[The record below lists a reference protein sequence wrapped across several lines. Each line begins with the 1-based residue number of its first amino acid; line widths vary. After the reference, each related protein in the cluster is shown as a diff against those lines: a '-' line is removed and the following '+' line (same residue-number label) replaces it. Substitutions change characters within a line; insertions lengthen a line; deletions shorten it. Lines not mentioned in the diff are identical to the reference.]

1 MSNFLD
7 IYLDSTSETNAK
19 KIDIDEI
26 NLYTESIYSPDYN
39 ADIIECK
46 LAMFE
51 FQNHIQLIDDSYTYY
66 AEAVGGFVMALIAFI
81 KKGFAFLL
89 KMLLGLKGL
98 LVVAILGGIGYLIY
112 RLTKGDKIETSGGGG
127 GGGGSSSPKKSEQS
141 KEIPKEDDIKV
152 KESKGLKS
160 VGRYINIA
168 PDGINRTAK
177 AIQSKNMNRD
187 TSKEIKKF
195 NAVLDSIGT
204 SAKEFKINTN
214 RDFSTFDKTDIAKL
228 KAADKVLNGSNIKKI
243 INEVVKADATD
254 IPGSTIIEKSAYELI
269 YEELRDMIH
278 GDKVSPS
285 TGKTYSQLLKENP
298 VDMLD
303 GDFEEVTDNL
313 VSLFGNYEVTAAIG
327 ARSLEKTAGTFVVD
341 VVANAHKYLTLA
353 LCINS
358 TISTLLYNEISDD
371 ENERKTVAIANAK
384 MTAELLS
391 SFDDKVAKQISQDI
405 LEFNGNDD
413 EGAIKNKKSKKKI
426 IKMANDSMSDSVLGI
441 LKRNIF
447 APKNTDV
454 IVKAS
459 NALKRIKF
467 KKMTDP
473 KDITLSYLDIENKN
487 VLLVSKYDRYGMYE
501 LYTEL
506 YSAAGDWLKDY
517 KKLANDVKN
526 ITTKIAGFGEKIDG
540 LLDLTIKHA
549 NKGKSGVTEGAN
561 FLKSAMMI
569 SVASSSTVFD
579 SINIFNTAIGT
590 YRTSKIFDIINEDIA
605 SLIAAKMI
613 TISNSFNADRAVYHD
628 NKKGGK

>member
-7 IYLDSTSETNAK
+7 IYFDSTSETNAK

-187 TSKEIKKF
+187 TS
-195 NAVLDSIGT
+195 
-204 SAKEFKINTN
+204 
-214 RDFSTFDKTDIAKL
+214 
-228 KAADKVLNGSNIKKI
+228 
-243 INEVVKADATD
+243 
-254 IPGSTIIEKSAYELI
+254 
-269 YEELRDMIH
+269 
-278 GDKVSPS
+278 
-285 TGKTYSQLLKENP
+285 
-298 VDMLD
+298 
-303 GDFEEVTDNL
+303 
-313 VSLFGNYEVTAAIG
+313 
-327 ARSLEKTAGTFVVD
+327 
-341 VVANAHKYLTLA
+341 
-353 LCINS
+353 
-358 TISTLLYNEISDD
+358 
-371 ENERKTVAIANAK
+371 
-384 MTAELLS
+384 
-391 SFDDKVAKQISQDI
+391 
-405 LEFNGNDD
+405 
-413 EGAIKNKKSKKKI
+413 
-426 IKMANDSMSDSVLGI
+426 
-441 LKRNIF
+441 
-447 APKNTDV
+447 
-454 IVKAS
+454 
-459 NALKRIKF
+459 
-467 KKMTDP
+467 
-473 KDITLSYLDIENKN
+473 
-487 VLLVSKYDRYGMYE
+487 
-501 LYTEL
+501 
-506 YSAAGDWLKDY
+506 
-517 KKLANDVKN
+517 
-526 ITTKIAGFGEKIDG
+526 
-540 LLDLTIKHA
+540 
-549 NKGKSGVTEGAN
+549 
-561 FLKSAMMI
+561 
-569 SVASSSTVFD
+569 
-579 SINIFNTAIGT
+579 NIFNTAIGT

>member
-7 IYLDSTSETNAK
+7 IYLDSTSETNTR

-26 NLYTESIYSPDYN
+26 NLYAESIYSPDYN
-39 ADIIECK
+39 ADVIECK

-51 FQNHIQLIDDSYTYY
+51 FQNHIQLINDSYTYY
-66 AEAVGGFVMALIAFI
+66 AEAAGGFVMALIAFI

-89 KMLLGLKGL
+89 TMLLGLKGL

-112 RLTKGDKIETSGGGG
+112 RFTKGGKIETSGGGG

-141 KEIPKEDDIKV
+141 KEIPKEESIKV

-168 PDGINRTAK
+168 PDGIDRSAK
-177 AIQSKNMNRD
+177 AIQSKNISRD
-187 TSKEIKKF
+187 ISKEIKKF
-195 NAVLDSIGT
+195 NAVLDSVGT
-204 SAKEFKINTN
+204 SAKEFKIESNHN
-214 RDFSTFDKTDIAKL
+214 SPDLDKIDIAKL

-371 ENERKTVAIANAK
+371 ENERKTVATANAK
-384 MTAELLS
+384 MVTELLS
-391 SFDDKVAKQISQDI
+391 SFDDKTAKQISQDI
-405 LEFNGNDD
+405 LAFNGDD
-413 EGAIKNKKSKKKI
+413 EDVVKNKKSKKKI

-517 KKLANDVKN
+517 KKLANDVKG
-526 ITTKIAGFGEKIDG
+526 ITTKIAGFGEKING
-540 LLDLTIKHA
+540 LLDLTVKHA

-561 FLKSAMMI
+561 FLKNAMMI